1 MRASAILALASLMSN
16 MTEAV
21 KVTAAGSDGIGPAKL
36 YETNNCSGDFE
47 KKKRGAFC
55 TADRPFCTPANS
67 VEIPVG
73 KTLVVKYKDETDEL
87 RTDPIV
93 GDGTCVNVEQYILEN
108 GGFDSVNDFNI
119 YAGNVIYND

>member
-21 KVTAAGSDGIGPAKL
+21 KVTAAGSGIGPAKL
-36 YETNNCSGDFE
+36 YATPDCSGDFE
-47 KKKRGAFC
+47 EKKRGPFC
-55 TADRPFCTPANS
+55 TAGRPWCKQADS

-73 KTLVVKYKDETDEL
+73 KTLVVKYEDDSGEL
-87 RTDPIV
+87 RTSPIV
-93 GDGTCVNVEQYILEN
+93 GDGTCVNVEQYILDN

-119 YAGNVIYND
+119 YGGNVKYND